1 VFFGSG
7 QKEEKVLL
15 RMNKKVTKNVIKN
28 EPPNL
33 STTSI
38 DIKFIKTIMPEEVN
52 KVSWQKW

>member
-1 VFFGSG
+1 
-7 QKEEKVLL
+7 
-15 RMNKKVTKNVIKN
+15 MNKKVTKNVIKN